1 VSRHS
6 PVVCEVP
13 GFWDPKNSHLILIQ
27 ALILVLIQ
35 ALILILIQAL
45 ILILIL
51 IQTLIFDQDS
61 ETRP

>member
-1 VSRHS
+1 MSRHS

-45 ILILIL
+45 ILILI
-51 IQTLIFDQDS
+51 QTLIFDQDS
-61 ETRP
+61 ETRL

>member
-1 VSRHS
+1 VSHHS
-6 PVVCEVP
+6 PVVFEVP
-13 GFWDPKNSHLILIQ
+13 GFWDFKNSRLILIQ